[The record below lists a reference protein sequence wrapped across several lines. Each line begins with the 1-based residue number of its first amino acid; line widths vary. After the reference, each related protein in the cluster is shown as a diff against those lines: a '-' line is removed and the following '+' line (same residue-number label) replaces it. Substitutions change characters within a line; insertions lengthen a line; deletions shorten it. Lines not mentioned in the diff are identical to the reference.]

1 MSDPSPAGSLAGAA
15 WLKDKDLQAV
25 LSALNAADGATR
37 IVGGAVRN
45 ALFDEPVRD
54 IDLATIFVPAEVVKR
69 AKAAGL
75 KTAPTGIDHGTVTVI
90 AHGTPFEV
98 TTLRAD
104 VETDGRRAVVAFTGD
119 WLEDARR
126 RDFTINALYC
136 DGDGTV
142 FDPLGGLPD
151 VAARRV
157 RFIGNADER
166 ISEDYLRILRFFRF
180 FAWYGHGRPDPSG
193 LKAVTRLKDGLAGL
207 SAERVWAELKQLL
220 AAPDPARALLWM
232 RTTEIF
238 QRVLPESWG
247 IDAIHRLMAAERAE
261 GWLADPLLR
270 LEATLPPD
278 AGKVKALAKR
288 LKISKAEAKRLKSWA
303 QAPESDPA
311 LGEVALAARLYR
323 HGVQAVYDRLV
334 HAFAREAEAGKRAN
348 AAALRKQIAFAD
360 VWRKPVFPLTG
371 KDLLAAGMKAGPV
384 VGKRLTALEDAW
396 VEGGF
401 SGDKQTLLD
410 QLAEK
415 DL

>member
-1 MSDPSPAGSLAGAA
+1 MSDASPAGTLAGAV

-25 LSALNAADGATR
+25 LNALNAEEGATR

-45 ALFDEPVRD
+45 ALFGEPVRD
-54 IDLATIFVPAEVVKR
+54 IDLATIFVPAKVIKR
-69 AKAAGL
+69 AEAAGL

-90 AHGTPFEV
+90 ADGTPFEV

-104 VETDGRRAVVAFTGD
+104 VETDGRRAVVAFTED

-136 DGDGTV
+136 DGNGEI

-151 VAARRV
+151 VTARRV
-157 RFIGNADER
+157 RFIGNAEER

-180 FAWYGHGRPDPSG
+180 FAWYGQGRPDPSG

-207 SAERVWAELKQLL
+207 SAERVWAEIKRLL

-238 QRVLPESWG
+238 QAVLPESWG

-261 GWLADPLLR
+261 GWPADPLLR

-278 AGKVKALAKR
+278 SGKVKALAKR
-288 LKISKAEAKRLKSWA
+288 LKISRAEAKRLTTWA
-303 QAPESDPA
+303 KASEADPA
-311 LGEVALAARLYR
+311 LDETALAARLYR
-323 HGVQAVYDRLV
+323 HGAQAVRDRLV
-334 HAFAREAEAGKRAN
+334 HGFARAGQAGNRAD

-360 VWRKPVFPLTG
+360 AWRKPVFPLKG
-371 KDLLAAGMKAGPV
+371 KDLLEAGMKAGPA
-384 VGKRLTALEDAW
+384 VGKRLKALEEAW

-401 SGDKQTLLD
+401 AGDKQTLLD
-410 QLAEK
+410 QLAEQ
-415 DL
+415 D

>member
-1 MSDPSPAGSLAGAA
+1 MSDVSSAGTLAGAD
-15 WLKDKDLQAV
+15 WLKDEDLQAV
-25 LSALNAADGATR
+25 LSALNAEDGATR

-45 ALFDEPVRD
+45 ALFGEPVGD
-54 IDLATIFVPAEVVKR
+54 IDLATILVPAEVIKR

-104 VETDGRRAVVAFTGD
+104 VETDGRRAVVAFTKD

-136 DGDGTV
+136 DSDGEI

-151 VAARRV
+151 VTARRV
-157 RFIGNADER
+157 RFIGSADER

-193 LKAVTRLKDGLAGL
+193 LKAVARLKDGLAGL
-207 SAERVWAELKQLL
+207 SAERVWAEIKRLL

-247 IDAIHRLMAAERAE
+247 VDAIYRLIAAERS
-261 GWLADPLLR
+261 GNWPTDPLLR
-270 LEATLPPD
+270 LEALLPPD
-278 AGKVKALAKR
+278 AGKVKALATR
-288 LKISKAEAKRLKSWA
+288 LKLSKAEAKRLSLWA
-303 QAPESDPA
+303 KAPDVDAA
-311 LGEVALAARLYR
+311 LAETALAARLYR
-323 HGVQAVYDRLV
+323 HGAQAVRDRLV
-334 HAFAREAEAGKRAN
+334 HAFAREAQAGNRAE
-348 AAALRKQIAFAD
+348 AAALRKQISFAD
-360 VWRKPVFPLTG
+360 DWHKPDFPLSG
-371 KDLLAAGMKAGPV
+371 KDLLAAGMDAGPA
-384 VGKRLTALEDAW
+384 VGKRLKALKDAW
-396 VEGGF
+396 VDGGF
-401 SGDKQTLLD
+401 AGDRQTLLD

-415 DL
+415 D

>member
-1 MSDPSPAGSLAGAA
+1 VSDPSPAESLAGAD
-15 WLKDKDLQAV
+15 WLKAKTLQSV
-25 LSALNAADGATR
+25 LGALDAEDGATR

-54 IDLATIFVPAEVVKR
+54 IDLATVFVPAEVIKR

-90 AHGTPFEV
+90 AEGTPFEV

-104 VETDGRRAVVAFTGD
+104 VETDGRRAVVAFTKD

-136 DGDGTV
+136 DGQGTI
-142 FDPLGGLPD
+142 FDPLGGLTD

-180 FAWYGHGRPDPSG
+180 FAWYGHGRPDPGG

-207 SAERVWAELKQLL
+207 SAERVWAELKRLL

-232 RTTEIF
+232 RTTEII

-247 IDAIHRLMAAERAE
+247 IDAIHRLMAAERTE
-261 GWLADPLLR
+261 GWPADPLLR
-270 LEATLPPD
+270 LEAMLPTD
-278 AGKVKALAKR
+278 AGKVRALAKR
-288 LKISKAEAKRLKSWA
+288 LKLSRAEAKRLNAWA
-303 QAPESDPA
+303 KAPDADPA
-311 LGEVALAARLYR
+311 LVETALAAILYR
-323 HGVQAVYDRLV
+323 QGAEAVRDRLA
-334 HAFAREAEAGKRAN
+334 HAFAREAEAGNRAD
-348 AAALRKQIAFAD
+348 AAALRKQIVFAD
-360 VWRKPVFPLTG
+360 DWQKPVFPLKG
-371 KDLLAAGMKAGPV
+371 KDLLAAGMKAGPA
-384 VGKRLTALEDAW
+384 VGKRLKALEEAW
-396 VEGGF
+396 VESGF
-401 SGDKQTLLD
+401 TGDQQALLD
-410 QLAEK
+410 QLAEME
-415 DL
+415 

>member
-1 MSDPSPAGSLAGAA
+1 VSDPSPAESLAGAD
-15 WLKDKDLQAV
+15 WLKAKTLQSV
-25 LSALNAADGATR
+25 LGALDAEDGATR

-54 IDLATIFVPAEVVKR
+54 IDLATVFVPAEVIKR

-90 AHGTPFEV
+90 AEGTPFEV

-104 VETDGRRAVVAFTGD
+104 VETDGRRAVVAFTKD

-136 DGDGTV
+136 DGQGTI
-142 FDPLGGLPD
+142 FDPLGGLTD

-180 FAWYGHGRPDPSG
+180 FAWYGHGRPDPGG

-207 SAERVWAELKQLL
+207 SAERVWAELKRLL

-232 RTTEIF
+232 RTTEII

-247 IDAIHRLMAAERAE
+247 IDAIHRLMAAERTE
-261 GWLADPLLR
+261 GWPADPLLR
-270 LEATLPPD
+270 LEAMLPTD
-278 AGKVKALAKR
+278 AGKVRALAKR
-288 LKISKAEAKRLKSWA
+288 LKLSRAEAKRLNAWA
-303 QAPESDPA
+303 KAPDADPA
-311 LGEVALAARLYR
+311 LVETALAAILYR
-323 HGVQAVYDRLV
+323 QGAEAVRDRLA
-334 HAFAREAEAGKRAN
+334 HAFAREAEAGNRAD

-360 VWRKPVFPLTG
+360 DWQKPVFPLKG
-371 KDLLAAGMKAGPV
+371 KDLLAAGMKAGPA
-384 VGKRLTALEDAW
+384 VGKRLKALEEAW
-396 VEGGF
+396 VESGF
-401 SGDKQTLLD
+401 TGDQQALLD
-410 QLAEK
+410 QLAEME
-415 DL
+415 